1 MSAVDAPTLD
11 APGLDAPGLD
21 APAVED
27 LESTRVPPQPGE
39 PAATDTHGDAV
50 HATDPDVTR
59 QPNVPP
65 VSSDAPVIGVSLPPA
80 PYLGRV
86 LGGRYRLEQ
95 PLGVG
100 GMGVVF
106 RAADLQVPGEFFAI
120 KVLKPKLQGHPE
132 LVRALREEVR
142 KTRGL
147 SHPNIVGAYS
157 VSSDAD
163 GDYMLMEYLEGK
175 TLQKLLDEEFGRGI
189 PFPRAWPFIVDMC
202 AALAYAHDHSVI
214 HSDLKPSNVFVTTS
228 GKVKLLDFG
237 IARVA
242 RGPISGFDATAL
254 GAATESY
261 ASCELLEGGTPDAR
275 DDVYALGCV
284 VYEMLSGRHPFGR
297 RSAIEARTQGLQPT
311 PLTSL
316 SRRQN
321 AALARALRFE
331 RAERTASVEEFQ
343 TQIRPASGRLGPA
356 ILVAAASVI
365 AIAGVVLPGRL
376 RLGVPTAP
384 IAASSGTPSPR
395 LDSTLAA
402 TQSLGQKAAALGVD
416 PEDPLLKVGLNALAD
431 AQASIRAGKTGDA
444 QPYLERAQGSV
455 REAIRLSPRVTTV
468 GSTPAE
474 IEGALQLCREE
485 TGDSPDCTAASFAD
499 ERARTVVLRPF
510 KLDATPVTTSE
521 FAEFARDTG
530 YVTAAEKSNVLY
542 AATEQPSTLPGSS
555 WRTLR
560 GEGLPADADPGGL
573 PVRGIDYAAAK
584 AYCTWRGKRL
594 PSEDEWEFA
603 ARGPGRKIFPWGDRA
618 EDAPAAQ
625 SRRLWPAQTEPATG
639 FFGARGLGG
648 AVWEWTEGAAEARP
662 ILRGPSYLV
671 NLSFYE
677 RLATREREN
686 PTHARVDTGVR
697 CASSMEEW
705 PEVSAGS
712 GTGR

>member
-1 MSAVDAPTLD
+1 MSAVDAPALD
-11 APGLDAPGLD
+11 P
-21 APAVED
+21 ED
-27 LESTRVPPQPGE
+27 LESTRVPRQPCDT
-39 PAATDTHGDAV
+39 PLTDTHGDA
-50 HATDPDVTR
+50 APTPDPDLTR
-59 QPNVPP
+59 QPHVPP
-65 VSSDAPVIGVSLPPA
+65 VSSDASAVGVCLPPE
-80 PYLGRV
+80 PYVGRV
-86 LGGRYRLEQ
+86 LSKRYRLEQ
-95 PLGVG
+95 LLGAG
-100 GMGVVF
+100 GMGVVY

-120 KVLKPKLQGHPE
+120 KVLKSKLQAHPE

-163 GDYMLMEYLEGK
+163 GDYMLMEYLEGE

-189 PFPRAWPFIVDMC
+189 PFPRAWPFLMDIC
-202 AALAYAHDHSVI
+202 AALAYAHDHNVI

-242 RGPISGFDATAL
+242 RGPIRGFDAGAW

-297 RSAIEARTQGLQPT
+297 RSAIQARDLRLEPA

-331 RAERTASVEEFQ
+331 RDERTASVEAFQ
-343 TQIRPASGRLGPA
+343 SQIRPATGRLWPG
-356 ILVAAASVI
+356 ILAVAAASVI
-365 AIAGVVLPGRL
+365 AIAGVALLGRGKL
-376 RLGVPTAP
+376 AIPTAP
-384 IAASSGTPSPR
+384 VATSTGAPSPR
-395 LDSTLAA
+395 LNSTLVA
-402 TQSLGQKAAALGVD
+402 TQSLGQTAAALGVD
-416 PEDPLLKVGLNALAD
+416 PEDPLLKAGLSALAD
-431 AQASIRAGKTGDA
+431 AQARFRAGQQADA
-444 QPYLERAQGSV
+444 QPYLEQAQGSL

-474 IEGALQLCREE
+474 IERALRLCQEE
-485 TGDSPDCTAASFAD
+485 TSDSADCTAASFAD
-499 ERARTVVLRPF
+499 ERARRVVLRPF
-510 KLDATPVTTSE
+510 RLDVAPVTASE
-521 FAEFARDTG
+521 FAAFARDTG

-542 AATEQPSTLPGSS
+542 AAAEKPSIVPGAS

-560 GEGLPADADPGGL
+560 AEGLPADADPGDF

-625 SRRLWPAQTEPATG
+625 ARRLWPVAQEPATG
-639 FFGARGLGG
+639 FFGGRGLGG
-648 AVWEWTEGAAEARP
+648 AVWEWTEGAADLRP

-671 NLSFYE
+671 NLTFYK

-686 PTHARVDTGVR
+686 AMQARVDTGVR
-697 CASSMEEW
+697 CALSTDAW
-705 PEVSAGS
+705 PDVSVGPA
-712 GTGR
+712 TGR